1 MAENLRPDVFISYS
15 SKNKEIA
22 DEIVKEFES
31 NNIKCWYAPRDIM
44 PGEEWVTAVTGGL
57 ESSKVL
63 EPVSVIAWV
72 LS

>member
-31 NNIKCWYAPRDIM
+31 NNIKYWYAPRDIM
-44 PGEEWVTAVTGGL
+44 PGEEWVSAIDIMRFEFRNYSIRNILVY
-57 ESSKVL
+57 
-63 EPVSVIAWV
+63 A
-72 LS
+72 